1 MPAQDELLHAA
12 SALVKPGGLLVYS
25 TCSIEPQ
32 ENEQRV
38 QHFLQQHLNFVAE
51 PCPAGLLPQAV
62 LSEKG
67 FLATLPHVHA
77 TDGAFGARLR
87 RVN

>member
-1 MPAQDELLHAA
+1 M
-12 SALVKPGGLLVYS
+12 YS

-38 QHFLQQHLNFVAE
+38 QHFLQRHQHFVAE
-51 PCPAGLLPQAV
+51 PCPAGLLPEAV
-62 LSEKG
+62 LSDDG

-77 TDGAFGARLR
+77 IDGAFGARLT
-87 RVN
+87 RVC